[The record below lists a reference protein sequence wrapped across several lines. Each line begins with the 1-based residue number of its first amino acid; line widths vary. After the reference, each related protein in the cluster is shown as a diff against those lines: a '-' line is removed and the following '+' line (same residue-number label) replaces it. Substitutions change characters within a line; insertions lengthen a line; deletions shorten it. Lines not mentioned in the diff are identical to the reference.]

1 MSLANATPAIIC
13 GLGAAGHE
21 IETRRSMSHEPRE
34 QRSEGVLSSGALVLV
49 TLGKAPRLV
58 SVSATGEEES
68 LLAAGK
74 PLALAIYLCLQADR
88 SAHRETLVD
97 LLWGDSPVERGRL
110 SLRQVLWQ
118 IRRRCGAG
126 VIRGDADSVTWCAQ
140 VTVDYTE
147 VDRALAE
154 GRVDNAAERYPGDF
168 LPTFGVPGGVRFEHW
183 ADQMRTRLRGRWLG
197 GLSLRVRGA
206 LDAGKAGEAVVMA
219 RKVRE
224 ADPTSQVAWRLL
236 IDSLVAANDIGAA
249 RLEADGLERL
259 FANEGEDLDAESVAQ
274 VRRVRAMV
282 VPSALSGHGPLVA
295 ELTGREREF
304 RGLVG
309 AWQSVLNGQPQHVH
323 LRAPAGLG
331 KTRLLRDLERRLRA
345 VGGGFVLY
353 VRSAPGERQIP
364 YTWAAALSRMLMA
377 LPGALGVSPSAL
389 QTIATLDPTIG
400 LPPGITP
407 DRTDKVDVPRRRTLA
422 LSDLLQSVTEE
433 APLALLLDD
442 VHWMDGESFQVLTGL
457 LARITGQ
464 PVLVVTA
471 GRPFGEEGRLAA
483 DAPVMRL
490 APLTIEELEQ
500 LLSSLAP
507 LPSSDWVG
515 TLLTQLHETTG
526 GSPHLVLE
534 SLRLA
539 LDRGVLGIG
548 DMGWSCAA
556 PDAVGLLAEG
566 GALTIRVG
574 ELGADAQRLMSLLA
588 VAGGSLSR
596 GALVRGGRVPADRM
610 EHLLGVLDAGG
621 FVFSADG
628 RWHLTHDEMT
638 RVLLER
644 LSTEER
650 QALERDAG
658 LGLAT
663 AEDATP
669 FDFRQAVRLL
679 ISGGAEESL
688 GSVYVRWLHAAHQLQ
703 DHRTDLE
710 LAHDLLGGLATR
722 SRLRMVLRSRDL
734 PRRLGLG
741 THARRWAAG
750 LVVMMLVTGLI
761 AWDTRSGFLPASL
774 ALVQPPLAGND
785 KGLVPIPVV
794 EIRDRSGRR
803 VRKGG
808 EFVTVEMEGDPNGL
822 VGTTVAK
829 LVEGHATFDRVTFRD
844 GTRSGQTLLFM
855 ANGLPFLRHTL
866 RPMEAA
872 ALHLERGMLNG
883 QILAPDSPL
892 VILRPGEQVRGE
904 LFLRYD
910 AFWAA
915 ASVILVAV
923 PTWGD
928 KQSSFVTL
936 AGVATPTTGA
946 GLRQSVVIEGP
957 RAPGEYH
964 LLLAFAAEPDGRW
977 IASGT
982 NWKVGEPI
990 WGDGNDLA
998 DLPRD
1003 SIAAGSA
1010 RGSLRP
1016 QWTSENGRVPAVLA
1030 ITSIVVRVE
1039 PESSGELRPNGE
1051 RATPRG
1057 R

>member
-1 MSLANATPAIIC
+1 MPHGPTGP
-13 GLGAAGHE
+13 
-21 IETRRSMSHEPRE
+21 RS
-34 QRSEGVLSSGALVLV
+34 GVALSSGVLVLI
-49 TLGKAPRLV
+49 TLGKAPRLA
-58 SVSATGEEES
+58 SVSATGEEE
-68 LLAAGK
+68 LLLGAGK
-74 PLALAIYLCLQADR
+74 PLALVIYLCLQPDN

-97 LLWGDSPVERGRL
+97 LLWSDSPVEKGRL

-118 IRRRCGAG
+118 IRRRCGAD
-126 VIRGDADSVTWCAQ
+126 VISGDAESVTWCAQ
-140 VTVDYTE
+140 VTVDYAE
-147 VDRALAE
+147 VERALAE
-154 GRVDNAAERYPGDF
+154 GRPDDGARRYPGDF

-197 GLSLRVRGA
+197 GLSRRIREA
-206 LDAGKAGEAVVMA
+206 LDAGRAGEAVLMA

-236 IDSLVAANDIGAA
+236 IDSLVAANDIGTA
-249 RLEADGLERL
+249 RMEADGLERL
-259 FANEGEDLDAESVAQ
+259 LADEGEDLEPESAAQ
-274 VRRVRAMV
+274 LRRVREMV
-282 VPSALSGHGPLVA
+282 VPSNPTGHRPLVA

-304 RGLVG
+304 RKLVG
-309 AWQSVLNGQPQHVH
+309 AWQSVLNGGPQHMH
-323 LRAPAGLG
+323 IRAPAGLG

-353 VRSAPGERQIP
+353 LRSAPGERQIP
-364 YTWAAALSRMLMA
+364 YTWAAAVSRMLMA
-377 LPGALGVSPSAL
+377 LPGALGVSPLAL
-389 QTIATLDPTIG
+389 QTIAALDPTIG

-471 GRPFGEEGRLAA
+471 SRPFGDEGRLAA
-483 DAPVMRL
+483 DATVMRL
-490 APLTIEELEQ
+490 APLTIEEMEQ
-500 LLSSLAP
+500 LMSSLAP

-515 TLLTQLHETTG
+515 TLVTQLHETTG

-574 ELGADAQRLMSLLA
+574 ELGADAQRVMSLLA

-596 GALVRGGRVPADRM
+596 GALVRGVRLPADRM

-621 FVFSADG
+621 FVFTADG

-644 LSTEER
+644 LSAEER
-650 QALERDAG
+650 HVLERDAG
-658 LGLAT
+658 MGLAT
-663 AEDATP
+663 AEDVTL
-669 FDFRQAVRLL
+669 FDLRQAVRLL
-679 ISGGAEESL
+679 IAGGDEAAL
-688 GSVYVRWLHAAHQLQ
+688 GPVYRRWIHAAHHQQ
-703 DHRTDLE
+703 DRRTDLE
-710 LAHDLLGGLATR
+710 LAHDLLGALATR
-722 SRLRMVLRSRDL
+722 PRLRRVLRSRDL
-734 PRRLGLG
+734 SRRLGFG
-741 THARRWAAG
+741 TQARRWAAG
-750 LVVMMLVTGLI
+750 IAVMMIVTGLI

-774 ALVQPPLAGND
+774 ALVQQPLAGND

-808 EFVTVEMEGDPNGL
+808 EFVTMEMEGDPNGL

-844 GTRSGQTLLFM
+844 GTASGQTLRFT
-855 ANGLPFLRHTL
+855 AKGLPPLRHTL

-872 ALHLERGMLNG
+872 ALHLERGVLNG
-883 QILAPDSPL
+883 QILSPESPV
-892 VILRPGEQVRGE
+892 VILRQGEQVTGE
-904 LFLRYD
+904 LFFRYD

-915 ASVILVAV
+915 SSVILVAV
-923 PTWGD
+923 PTWGA
-928 KQSSFVTL
+928 KESSFVTL
-936 AGVATPTTGA
+936 AAVSTPTAGA
-946 GLRQSVVIEGP
+946 GLRQPVVIEGP
-957 RAPGEYH
+957 QAPGEYH
-964 LLLAFAAEPDGRW
+964 LLFAFAAEPDGRW

-982 NWKVGEPI
+982 NWKIGEPI

-998 DLPRD
+998 DLSRD
-1003 SIAAGSA
+1003 SIAAGHA
-1010 RGSLRP
+1010 RGFLRP
-1016 QWTSENGRVPAVLA
+1016 DWASEIGIVPAVLA
-1030 ITSIVVRVE
+1030 LTSITVRVE
-1039 PESSGELRPNGE
+1039 PESSDELRPNGE
-1051 RATPRG
+1051 RGTTLRH
-1057 R
+1057 